1 MLLILQDNLN
11 NMANSN
17 QNVKALVIIALLG
30 LFGLNVYQFVNNSN
44 LQKDNLSKEN
54 ELVQL
59 EDAKAKL
66 DKEYQQAVSDLNDMK
81 TNNEELNRVIDSQK
95 EELRIQKE
103 KIGGLLKDSRNLAL
117 ARKEIESIKT
127 KTQDYISEINRL
139 KSENAE
145 LSTQNTSLQ
154 TEKAKLTSEVET
166 KSAENQQLSQVKEN
180 LSKEKENLSKEKDL
194 LSRKVNRATAIPVN
208 KVDAEAYR
216 EREGKS
222 PKSVSK
228 AAEAEFIEV
237 CFKTTVNKNTE
248 AGPEKFFVRIINPT
262 GETQS
267 VESEGSGVIRNDQTG
282 ETIKYSTTAMT
293 QYSND
298 EKKVC
303 GKFKNPGSFTAGV
316 YQIEVFNK
324 GYLVGTTTLKLK

>member
-1 MLLILQDNLN
+1 
-11 NMANSN
+11 MATSN
-17 QNVKALVIIALLG
+17 QNVKALVIIALVG

-66 DKEYQQAVSDLNDMK
+66 DKEYQQSVSDLNDMK
-81 TNNEELNRVIDSQK
+81 TNNEELNRFIDAQK

-103 KIGGLLKDSRNLAL
+103 KIGGLLKDSKNLAL

-127 KTQDYISEINRL
+127 RTQEYIAEINKL

-145 LSTQNTSLQ
+145 LNTQNVSLQ
-154 TEKAKLTSEVET
+154 TEKVNLTREVET
-166 KSAENQQLSQVKEN
+166 KSALNQQLSEAKES
-180 LSKEKENLSKEKDL
+180 LSKEKESLAKEKDL
-194 LSRKVNRATAIPVN
+194 LSRKVNRATAINVA
-208 KVDAEAYR
+208 KVDAEAYQ
-216 EREGKS
+216 EREGKK

-228 AAEAEFIEV
+228 ATETDFVEV
-237 CFKTTVNKNTE
+237 CFKTTVNKNAE
-248 AGPEKFFVRIINPT
+248 AGSEKFFVRIINPT

-267 VESEGSGVIRNDQTG
+267 IESEGSGVIRNDQNG
-282 ETIKYSTTAMT
+282 ETIKYSSTAMT

-303 GKFKNPGSFTAGV
+303 SRFKNPGAFNSGI
-316 YQIEVFNK
+316 YQIEIFNK
-324 GYLVGTTTLKLK
+324 GYLVGTSTLKLK

>member
-1 MLLILQDNLN
+1 
-11 NMANSN
+11 MATSN

-44 LQKDNLSKEN
+44 LQKDNLAKEN

-103 KIGGLLKDSRNLAL
+103 KITGLLKDSRNLAL

-127 KTQDYISEINRL
+127 KTQDYITEINRL

-145 LSTQNTSLQ
+145 LSSQNTNLQ
-154 TEKAKLTSEVET
+154 TEKASLTRDLESKT
-166 KSAENQQLSQVKEN
+166 AENQQLTEVKSS
-180 LSKEKENLSKEKDL
+180 LSKEKEELSKEKDML
-194 LSRKVNRATAIPVN
+194 GRKVNRATAIPVQ
-208 KVDAEAYR
+208 KVDAESYQ

-228 AAEAEFIEV
+228 AAETDFIEV
-237 CFKTTVNKNTE
+237 CFKTTVNKMTE
-248 AGPEKFFVRIINPT
+248 AGTEKFYVRIINPT
-262 GETQS
+262 GETQAI
-267 VESEGSGVIRNDQTG
+267 ESEGSGVIRNDQTG
-282 ETIKYSTTAMT
+282 ETIKYSTMAMT
-293 QYSND
+293 QYGND

-303 GKFKNPGSFTAGV
+303 AKFKNPGAFTAGV

-324 GYLVGTTTLKLK
+324 GYLAGTSTLKLK